1 MTLIAAVA
9 LFIACDTKTVSD
21 PQEEVKLTHYQK
33 LQNKFD
39 NELGQIPEFKNITL
53 SRQGPTSESYVIYIP
68 QNYIKHVS
76 SANNIAFFDQETGF
90 SIVVSDIYEIDSV
103 IQLKWLENIG
113 QIISDTY
120 QVPLN
125 KVDWQK
131 ENGPFEEVFSY
142 ANLDSPPV
150 HVWAIKNFK
159 KTLMIQVS
167 KSSELSENDIKLAR
181 FVINNIVL
189 ENIQD

>member
-1 MTLIAAVA
+1 M
-9 LFIACDTKTVSD
+9 
-21 PQEEVKLTHYQK
+21 Q
-33 LQNKFD
+33 
-39 NELGQIPEFKNITL
+39 
-53 SRQGPTSESYVIYIP
+53 
-68 QNYIKHVS
+68 
-76 SANNIAFFDQETGF
+76 
-90 SIVVSDIYEIDSV
+90 
-103 IQLKWLENIG
+103 
-113 QIISDTY
+113 
-120 QVPLN
+120 LN

-142 ANLDSPPV
+142 AKLDSLPV

-159 KTLMIQVS
+159 KILMIQVS